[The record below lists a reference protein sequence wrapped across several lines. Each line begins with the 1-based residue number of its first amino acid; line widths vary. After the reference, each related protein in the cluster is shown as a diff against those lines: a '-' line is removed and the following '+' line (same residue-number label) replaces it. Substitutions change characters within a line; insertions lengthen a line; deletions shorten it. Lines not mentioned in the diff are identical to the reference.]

1 MDDIYT
7 PDEMMTIAASRA
19 LTNDDVCFVAI
30 KLSPLLLYCNLLCCR
45 ILVNGPNIPK
55 IKETMKLMR
64 LNRVN
69 HCVIVPENETYD
81 GMLKIIKDY
90 VTWGEVDV
98 ETTELML
105 ESSGKTSGNAI
116 FTKKEL
122 KDSSFKTMKALA
134 KNLSEGKVVMRDVPK
149 LKPLFRLHPPR
160 KGYEGVKRSFK
171 EGGALGYRGEKI
183 NQLIRRMQYAKA

>member
-1 MDDIYT
+1 MSWAVVKVRGSI
-7 PDEMMTIAASRA
+7 
-19 LTNDDVCFVAI
+19 NV
-30 KLSPLLLYCNLLCCR
+30 K
-45 ILVNGPNIPK
+45 PK

-149 LKPLFRLHPPR
+149 LKPIFRLHPPR
-160 KGYEGVKRSFK
+160 KGYEGIKRSFK

-183 NQLIRRMQYAKA
+183 NQLIRRMQYAQA

>member
-1 MDDIYT
+1 MSWVIVRVRG
-7 PDEMMTIAASRA
+7 S
-19 LTNDDVCFVAI
+19 
-30 KLSPLLLYCNLLCCR
+30 
-45 ILVNGPNIPK
+45 VNVKPK
-55 IKETMKLMR
+55 IKETMRIMR

>member
-1 MDDIYT
+1 MSWAVVRVRGSI
-7 PDEMMTIAASRA
+7 
-19 LTNDDVCFVAI
+19 NV
-30 KLSPLLLYCNLLCCR
+30 K
-45 ILVNGPNIPK
+45 PK

-90 VTWGEVDV
+90 VTWGEVDI

>member
-1 MDDIYT
+1 MSWAVVKVRGSI
-7 PDEMMTIAASRA
+7 
-19 LTNDDVCFVAI
+19 NV
-30 KLSPLLLYCNLLCCR
+30 K
-45 ILVNGPNIPK
+45 PK

-105 ESSGKTSGNAI
+105 ESSGKTSSNAT
-116 FTKKEL
+116 FTKNEL
-122 KDSSFKTMKALA
+122 KASSFKTMKALA

>member
-1 MDDIYT
+1 MSWAVVKVRGSI
-7 PDEMMTIAASRA
+7 
-19 LTNDDVCFVAI
+19 NV
-30 KLSPLLLYCNLLCCR
+30 K
-45 ILVNGPNIPK
+45 PK

-98 ETTELML
+98 ETIELML

>member
-1 MDDIYT
+1 MSWAVIRVRG
-7 PDEMMTIAASRA
+7 S
-19 LTNDDVCFVAI
+19 
-30 KLSPLLLYCNLLCCR
+30 
-45 ILVNGPNIPK
+45 VNVKPK

-69 HCVIVPENETYD
+69 HCVIVPENETYG

-90 VTWGEVDV
+90 VTWGEVDI

-105 ESSGKTSGNAI
+105 ESSGKTSGNAT
-116 FTKKEL
+116 FTKKDL
-122 KDSSFKTMKALA
+122 KDSSFKTIKTLA
-134 KNLSEGKVVMRDVPK
+134 KNLSDGKVVMRDIPK

-160 KGYEGVKRSFK
+160 KGYEGIKRSFK

-183 NQLIRRMQYAKA
+183 NQLIRRMQYAQA

>member
-1 MDDIYT
+1 MSWAVVRVRGSI
-7 PDEMMTIAASRA
+7 
-19 LTNDDVCFVAI
+19 NV
-30 KLSPLLLYCNLLCCR
+30 K
-45 ILVNGPNIPK
+45 PK

-122 KDSSFKTMKALA
+122 KDSSFKTLKALA

-149 LKPLFRLHPPR
+149 LKPIFRLHPPR
-160 KGYEGVKRSFK
+160 KGYEGIKRSFK

-183 NQLIRRMQYAKA
+183 NKLIRRMQYAKA

>member
-1 MDDIYT
+1 MSWAVVKVRGSI
-7 PDEMMTIAASRA
+7 
-19 LTNDDVCFVAI
+19 NV
-30 KLSPLLLYCNLLCCR
+30 K
-45 ILVNGPNIPK
+45 PK

-116 FTKKEL
+116 FTKKDL

-183 NQLIRRMQYAKA
+183 NQLIRRMQYAQA

>member
-1 MDDIYT
+1 MSWAVVRVRGSI
-7 PDEMMTIAASRA
+7 
-19 LTNDDVCFVAI
+19 NV
-30 KLSPLLLYCNLLCCR
+30 K
-45 ILVNGPNIPK
+45 PK

-69 HCVIVPENETYD
+69 HCVIVPENETYE

-149 LKPLFRLHPPR
+149 LKPIFRLHPPR

-183 NQLIRRMQYAKA
+183 NKLIRRMQYAQA

>member
-1 MDDIYT
+1 MSW
-7 PDEMMTIAASRA
+7 AVVRVRGS
-19 LTNDDVCFVAI
+19 
-30 KLSPLLLYCNLLCCR
+30 
-45 ILVNGPNIPK
+45 VNVKPK
-55 IKETMKLMR
+55 IKETMRLMR

-98 ETTELML
+98 GTTELML
-105 ESSGKTSGNAI
+105 ENSGKTSGNAI
-116 FTKKEL
+116 FTKKDL

>member
-1 MDDIYT
+1 MSWAVVKVRGSI
-7 PDEMMTIAASRA
+7 
-19 LTNDDVCFVAI
+19 NV
-30 KLSPLLLYCNLLCCR
+30 K
-45 ILVNGPNIPK
+45 PK

-69 HCVIVPENETYD
+69 HCVIVPENETYG

-90 VTWGEVDV
+90 VTWGEIDV

-122 KDSSFKTMKALA
+122 KGSSFKTMKTLA
-134 KNLSEGKVVMRDVPK
+134 KNLSEGKVVMRDIPK

-183 NQLIRRMQYAKA
+183 NQLIRRMQYAQA